1 MKTKLNGIEVNF
13 RYRFNDNKDK
23 VVLLLHGWGG
33 SLNSFRGLENFL
45 VQNNYSVINLDF
57 PGFGNSDLPGDDFTL
72 DDYEKIIVEMLE
84 YLHLE
89 KVNVVAHSFGGRV
102 ALLLASSTNYVDK
115 LVLVDSAGIK
125 PKFSITKF
133 FRQKRYKF
141 LKFLAKKGIIK
152 RDLSNFGSEDY
163 RALPDQLKPVF
174 VRIVSRDLTE
184 CLGKIKCPT
193 LIIWGEKDTSTPLYM
208 AKKMNK
214 KIADSGLVVFK
225 NAGHFSYL
233 DYHDDFLI
241 IVDNFLK

>member
-208 AKKMNK
+208 ARKMNK

-233 DYHDDFLI
+233 DNHDDFLI

>member
-102 ALLLASSTNYVDK
+102 ALLLASSTKYVDK
-115 LVLVDSAGIK
+115 LILVDSAGIK

-163 RALPDQLKPVF
+163 RALPDQLKPIF

-193 LIIWGEKDTSTPLYM
+193 LIIWGGKDTSTPLYM

-233 DYHDDFLI
+233 DNHDDFLI

>member
-57 PGFGNSDLPGDDFTL
+57 PGFGNSDLPGADFTL

-163 RALPDQLKPVF
+163 RALPDQLKPIF

-208 AKKMNK
+208 ARKMNK

-233 DYHDDFLI
+233 DNHDDFLI